1 MFKILLGELGAR
13 AIFSRRRKMQPR
25 LRAFWDREIVSFE
38 AILLDLSI
46 LTQIMATKLD
56 VELAIIL
63 ITHLKKLNLLP
74 LSGTIHGA
82 AQLPLT

>member
-1 MFKILLGELGAR
+1 
-13 AIFSRRRKMQPR
+13 MQPR
-25 LRAFWDREIVSFE
+25 LGAFWDREIVSFE

-74 LSGTIHGA
+74 LSGTIHGVA
-82 AQLPLT
+82 ELPLT